1 MTLASPPLLVLGAV
15 VVAALAVVAWVY
27 GRRRAAALA
36 RLGVATPRP
45 GRRGTGIRTTGIWLT
60 ISGVALLAVGAAGP
74 AASVPTPRASGTV
87 ILAMDV
93 SQSMIADDVK
103 PSRIAAAKKAAK
115 QFIAAQ
121 PSSVDIG
128 VVAFEQGALV
138 TSRPSG
144 DHTRAESAIDGL
156 TVSGGTS
163 LSAAII
169 GSLGVITG
177 KTPTV
182 GKNGELPQLGWWGS
196 ATIVLF
202 SDGQNMGAGG
212 GSGGA
217 DVDAAA
223 QLAEQS
229 GVHIDTVGVGTEQGT
244 TVEADGYRVETALD
258 ADALKAISQTTGG
271 SYHPASDAQQLGSV
285 AGSIDLRLTI
295 VHEPLP
301 LAAAFIAVAL
311 ALLLAGAMLTVAG
324 TGRVV

>member
-1 MTLASPPLLVLGAV
+1 MTLAAPALLVLGAV
-15 VVAALAVVAWVY
+15 LVAALAVVAAVY

-36 RLGVATPRP
+36 RLGATAPHRS

-60 ISGVALLAVGAAGP
+60 ITGVAVLAVGAAGP
-74 AASVPTPRASGTV
+74 AASVPTPHASGTV

-103 PSRIAAAKKAAK
+103 PSRIAAEQKAAK

-121 PSSVDIG
+121 PSTVDIG

-138 TSRPSG
+138 TSRPSP
-144 DHTRAESAIDGL
+144 DHTRAENAIAGL

-163 LSAAII
+163 LGAAIT

-177 KTPTV
+177 KTATV
-182 GKNGELPQLGWWGS
+182 GRNGVLPQLGWWPS

-202 SDGQNMGAGG
+202 SDGQDMGPGG
-212 GSGGA
+212 V
-217 DVDAAA
+217 DVDLAA

-229 GVHIDTVGVGTEQGT
+229 GVHIDTVGVGTPQGT
-244 TVEADGYRVETALD
+244 TVEADGFSIESALD
-258 ADALKAISQTTGG
+258 ADVLKSIAQTTGG
-271 SYHPASDAQQLGSV
+271 TYHPASDAKQLGSL
-285 AGSIDLRLTI
+285 ADSIDLRLTI
-295 VHEPLP
+295 VNEPLP
-301 LAAAFIAVAL
+301 LGAVFIGVAL
-311 ALLLAGAMLTVAG
+311 ALLLAGALLTVVG